1 MYLFGK
7 RGMYLLF
14 CLYKL
19 HNLQSLLQFIKEEYK
34 MACFLVPAAEA
45 VVVTAAKK
53 TAGSKPAE
61 ETHKVSFVRKLKWL
75 TNMLWGGSVLLCFEH
90 IWHGEIVPWFP
101 FLTAAENPADTA
113 EMLHEMSTIGVTM
126 AVIITAVWCGML
138 GVVKVMENKQQKLQ
152 TIVE

>member
-1 MYLFGK
+1 
-7 RGMYLLF
+7 
-14 CLYKL
+14 
-19 HNLQSLLQFIKEEYK
+19 

-61 ETHKVSFVRKLKWL
+61 KTHKISFVRKLKWL

-138 GVVKVMENKQQKLQ
+138 GGVKVMENKQQKLQ
-152 TIVE
+152 TISE